1 MLIQK
6 FGQELTLLCE
16 KAIFWHNQQTLL
28 VSDLHLGKSGHFRGA
43 GLAVPQ
49 TDEHDLAVLATL
61 LQIWQPRRLLFLGD
75 LFHSKLNVEWQQ
87 FANWRKQYPDLHVV
101 LAKGNHDILPWGL
114 YKDANILVVEILVE
128 TPFVFTHI
136 PLAAPL
142 PDLYNFC
149 GHLHPAVQ
157 ITGKGKQKLTFPCF
171 FFGKNI
177 GFLPAFGS
185 FTGLAKLQVADSD
198 EVYMIVGKE
207 LIKFISPIVY

>member
-6 FGQELTLLCE
+6 FGQELTLLSE

-28 VSDLHLGKSGHFRGA
+28 VSDLHLGKAGHFRSE

-49 TDEHDLAVLATL
+49 TDEHDLAILATL
-61 LQIWQPRRLLFLGD
+61 LQTWQPCRLLFLGD

-87 FANWRKQYPDLHVV
+87 FVNWKRQYADLQVV
-101 LAKGNHDILPWGL
+101 LIKGNHDVLPLAL
-114 YKDANILVVEILVE
+114 YKEASILVVEMLVE
-128 TPFVFTHI
+128 APFVFTHI
-136 PLAAPL
+136 PLAIP
-142 PDLYNFC
+142 PQGLYNLC

-171 FFGKNI
+171 FFGKNA

-185 FTGLAKLQVADSD
+185 FTGLAKLQVADAD
-198 EVYMIVGKE
+198 EVYLVVEKKV
-207 LIKFISPIVY
+207 IKKI